1 MDTVSQLGYS
11 ISGIVYAVV
20 FLLGIAALYN
30 KDKLYGGRFVIVP
43 IMIFTILT
51 VLFGSGLIYILYAYI
66 LVDDLNTQYT
76 GMKYFVA
83 VAGTL
88 LLLGGIFVN
97 AILRGQGIVNIQ
109 GFNLFSSFLILEF
122 SLMVAITV
130 VISRVW
136 TLNTS

>member
-109 GFNLFSSFLILEF
+109 GFNLFSSFTE
-122 SLMVAITV
+122 
-130 VISRVW
+130 ISK
-136 TLNTS
+136 